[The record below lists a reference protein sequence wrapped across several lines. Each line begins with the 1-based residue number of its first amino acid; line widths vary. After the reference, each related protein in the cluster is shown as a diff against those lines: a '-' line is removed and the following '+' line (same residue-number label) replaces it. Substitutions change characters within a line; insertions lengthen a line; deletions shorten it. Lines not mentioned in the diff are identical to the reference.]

1 MKYASH
7 EELILGS
14 FYFVKRG
21 DRLEFQLALIGA
33 VGTIFGVVIGLL
45 SFNRNRDKDV
55 RNDASRNAVIET
67 KLDNINQ
74 SVNSIVVDL
83 KANEQRWTNTDR
95 EVARID
101 ESVKSAH
108 KRIDTLEKDAN

>member
-1 MKYASH
+1 MNSQT
-7 EELILGS
+7 
-14 FYFVKRG
+14 V
-21 DRLEFQLALIGA
+21 ALIALLCTVLGA
-33 VGTIFGVVIGLL
+33 IIGILT
-45 SFNRNRDKDV
+45 FNRDRDKDV
-55 RNDASRNAVIET
+55 KGEAFKNAVIET

-83 KANEQRWTNTDR
+83 KANEQRWTNTDK

-108 KRIDTLEKDAN
+108 KRIDFLENKEDK